1 MCCSGHQD
9 ACVLTSTTMRTTVT
23 IDDDVATKLQ
33 AEMRRQ
39 QSRSFKQ
46 ILNDVLRRGLL
57 VRRELA
63 VSTPFRLHPRQMGK
77 MQGLSYDN
85 VGELLEDLE
94 GAEHK

>member
-1 MCCSGHQD
+1 M
-9 ACVLTSTTMRTTVT
+9 T

-39 QSRSFKQ
+39 RSSNFKQ

-63 VSTPFRLHPRQMGK
+63 TSKPFRVRARRMGK
-77 MQGLSYDN
+77 VQGLNYDN
-85 VGELLEDLE
+85 VGEMLENLE

>member
-1 MCCSGHQD
+1 
-9 ACVLTSTTMRTTVT
+9 MRTTVT
-23 IDDDVATKLQ
+23 IDDDIATTLE

-39 QSRSFKQ
+39 RSSNFKQ

-63 VSTPFRLHPRQMGK
+63 ASKPFRVRARRMGK
-77 MQGLSYDN
+77 MPGLNYDN
-85 VGELLEDLE
+85 VGEMLEHLE

>member
-1 MCCSGHQD
+1 
-9 ACVLTSTTMRTTVT
+9 VT
-23 IDDDVATKLQ
+23 IDEDVATKLE

-39 QSRSFKQ
+39 RSTNFKQ

-63 VSTPFRLHPRQMGK
+63 AAKPFRVRARRMGK
-77 MQGLSYDN
+77 MQGLNYHN
-85 VGELLEDLE
+85 VGELLEYLE

>member
-1 MCCSGHQD
+1 
-9 ACVLTSTTMRTTVT
+9 MRTTVT
-23 IDDDVATKLQ
+23 IDDDVATKLE

-39 QSRSFKQ
+39 RSSNFKQ

-63 VSTPFRLHPRQMGK
+63 ASKPFRVRARRMGK
-77 MQGLSYDN
+77 MQGVNYDN
-85 VGELLEDLE
+85 VGELLEYVE

>member
-1 MCCSGHQD
+1 
-9 ACVLTSTTMRTTVT
+9 MRTTVT
-23 IDDDVATKLQ
+23 IDDDVATKLE

-39 QSRSFKQ
+39 RSSNFKQ

-63 VSTPFRLHPRQMGK
+63 SSKPFRVRARRMGK
-77 MQGLSYDN
+77 LQGLNYDN
-85 VGELLEDLE
+85 VGELVEYLE

>member
-1 MCCSGHQD
+1 M
-9 ACVLTSTTMRTTVT
+9 T
-23 IDDDVATKLQ
+23 IDDDVATKLH

-39 QSRSFKQ
+39 RSDFKQ

-63 VSTPFRLHPRQMGK
+63 ASKPFRVRARRMGK
-77 MQGLSYDN
+77 MEGPNYDN
-85 VGELLEDLE
+85 VGELLEYLE

>member
-1 MCCSGHQD
+1 M
-9 ACVLTSTTMRTTVT
+9 T
-23 IDDDVATKLQ
+23 IDEDVAAKLQ

-39 QSRSFKQ
+39 RSGSFKE

-63 VSTPFRLHPRQMGK
+63 TSKPFRVRARRMGK
-77 MQGLSYDN
+77 MPGVNYDN
-85 VGELLEDLE
+85 TGELLEYLE